1 MRGRQPYAP
10 LALPQRPLRTH
21 THMTISAQLD
31 QAAIARLVDAFYDK
45 VRSDSLLGP
54 VFNPA
59 VHDWDEHKRL
69 LTSFWDSVMLRAGS
83 YRGNPMSA
91 HRPHPIRI
99 EHFTRWLALWDETT
113 REILDVE
120 SAARMMEHAERIG
133 RGLQLGLGLLDRP
146 ETCTLGLT
154 LVGAC
159 PRPQPER

>member
-1 MRGRQPYAP
+1 MIPSTP
-10 LALPQRPLRTH
+10 LDEAG
-21 THMTISAQLD
+21 
-31 QAAIARLVDAFYDK
+31 IARLVDRFYEK
-45 VRSDSLLGP
+45 VRVDPLLGP

-69 LTSFWDSVMLRAGS
+69 LTSFWASVILRAAS

-91 HRPHPIRI
+91 HRPHPIRS
-99 EHFTRWLALWDETT
+99 EHFARWLALWDETT
-113 REILDVE
+113 RETLDAE

-146 ETCTLGLT
+146 DTRTLGVT

-159 PRPQPER
+159 PRRESAT